1 MGLTLIGMP
10 KIDFSTE
17 PTSLLQIYFCKAEL
31 IIDVALNILD
41 YEVVSFDSKPST
53 WTVAKRLSIY
63 SKIRSLPNAANY
75 LMSIYEMTLL

>member
-17 PTSLLQIYFCKAEL
+17 PTSLLQIYFCKSEL